1 MDSRFDSLRFARVIA
16 IAMAGLALGTSGAAQ
31 DLLPAHVSDLRGI
44 ALELDAW
51 RELHGSQWR
60 VWLDEQTGYA
70 RFLYGGGA
78 QPTFV
83 PREDAQFAALAR
95 DMLEATRALHGVDPS
110 QLVDDGVIL
119 LPLGTVGSS
128 DKFSVHFHQELHG
141 VAVQGGYVNV
151 LFDRRGTLLSID
163 SMALPVLGELTTE
176 PVVGASL
183 AREIAAAEFPK
194 DGALAATATSEPELV
209 VAQSLEFGARRA
221 RLAWRVRADAAVQG
235 QIAASFTYTVDA
247 LDGTIRERQN
257 EIHEFD
263 VSGKVITRA
272 TPGLLPAGPN
282 NLEVLLD
289 VPRVRVNVTPFLFV
303 ETDQNGDFTIPGVV
317 APLWVQVV
325 YEGSHCN
332 TINHANNEFI
342 LNANLLLNSGNIL
355 TMNTG
360 MNDVFTAEAN
370 AFLWVNKLRDWVRGN
385 NSSDFTAD
393 PPVFANVGL
402 AFLSCNAY
410 AFAGTINFFQAGN
423 CNGGATAP
431 NTSYSTI
438 VAHEFG
444 HVLNDRYLSHNGADG
459 FGEGNADV
467 FAMYL
472 TDQPII
478 GEDFYSGVG
487 DIRTGLNTRQFWG
500 DTNNCTYGSTPGEV
514 HACGEVLM
522 GALWKVRQRLKD
534 DLGAGGGS
542 ATANALFSAWM
553 LGYDETQIKSMIEL
567 HWLAL
572 DDDDANL
579 SNGTPH
585 FIEIDCGFRAQGF
598 PGVGYQLSTV
608 YVDAANSSGPFMG
621 SSNDPFV
628 KVVDSTCAA
637 GGAPAHVTSGGVISI
652 AAGTYTVGGA
662 YEIGGAAMTLRAT
675 GGTAVLR

>member
-1 MDSRFDSLRFARVIA
+1 MEWRLDSLRFARVIA
-16 IAMAGLALGTSGAAQ
+16 IATAGLALDRSGAAQ
-31 DLLPAHVSDLRGI
+31 DILPAHVPDLRGI
-44 ALELDAW
+44 GLELDVW
-51 RELHGSQWR
+51 RESHGSQWR
-60 VWLDEQTGYA
+60 IWLDEQTGYA

-141 VAVQGGYVNV
+141 VAVHGGYVNV

-163 SMALPVLGELTTE
+163 STALPALGELTTE
-176 PVVGASL
+176 PVVSAAV
-183 AREIAAAEFPK
+183 ARGIAAAEFPK

-221 RLAWRVRADAAVQG
+221 RLAWRVRADAVVQA
-235 QIAASFTYTVDA
+235 QIVASFTYTVDA

-263 VSGKVITRA
+263 VSGKVTTRA
-272 TPGLLPAGPN
+272 TPGLLPPGLN
-282 NLEVLLD
+282 NPEAYLD
-289 VPRVRVNVTPFLFV
+289 VARVRVSAGLAGFV
-303 ETDQNGDFTIPGVV
+303 ETDQNGNFTFPGLNP
-317 APLWVQVV
+317 PLAVSLV
-325 YEGSHCN
+325 YEGAHCN
-332 TINHANNEFI
+332 TINHANNEYV
-342 LNANLLLNSGNIL
+342 LNTVLTASSGNTL
-355 TMNTG
+355 LMNQG
-360 MNDVFTAEAN
+360 VNAVFTAEAN

-385 NSSDFTAD
+385 NSADITAD
-393 PPVFANVGL
+393 PQVLANVGL
-402 AFLSCNAY
+402 AFSSCNAF
-410 AFAGTINFFQAGN
+410 AFAGTINFYQAGS
-423 CNGGATAP
+423 CNGGGSAP
-431 NTSYSTI
+431 DSAYSTI
-438 VAHEFG
+438 VAHEYG

-472 TDQPII
+472 TDQPIV
-478 GEDFYSGVG
+478 GEDFFNGVG

-500 DTNNCTYGSTPGEV
+500 DSNNCTHGDPVGEV

-585 FIEIDCGFRAQGF
+585 LIEIDCGFRAQGF

-608 YVDAANSSGPFMG
+608 YVDAANTSGPFTG
-621 SSNDPFV
+621 SSGDPFF
-628 KVVDSTCAA
+628 KVVDSSCAA

-662 YEIGGAAMTLRAT
+662 YQIGGTAMTLRST